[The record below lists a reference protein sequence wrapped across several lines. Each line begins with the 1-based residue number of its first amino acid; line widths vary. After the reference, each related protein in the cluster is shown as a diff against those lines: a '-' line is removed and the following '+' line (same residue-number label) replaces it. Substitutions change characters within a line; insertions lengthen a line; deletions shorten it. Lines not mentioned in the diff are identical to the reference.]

1 MMRTTSLMV
10 FAASI
15 AIIFAFFYQVDTV
28 GAVPKGRGSVARPSI
43 NYGAAA
49 AGGKILVLFEANN
62 KQQKE
67 QVIRYLVKAYG
78 A

>member
-49 AGGKILVLFEANN
+49 AGGKILVLFEAS